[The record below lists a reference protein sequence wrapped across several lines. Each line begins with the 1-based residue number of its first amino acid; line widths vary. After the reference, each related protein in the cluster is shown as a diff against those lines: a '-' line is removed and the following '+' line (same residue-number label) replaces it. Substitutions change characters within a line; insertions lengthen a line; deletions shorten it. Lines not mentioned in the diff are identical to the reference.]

1 MTWHLFKFESQL
13 YLATSMKQVVSHVTE
28 YNSRDD
34 YRITMLP
41 DDTLIKVENKIMTLP
56 ELTAKYH
63 AQARRDGYKVDDD
76 LSFYIRNG
84 KTITIQRESEEMM
97 G

>member
-28 YNSRDD
+28 YHSRDD
-34 YRITMLP
+34 YKIIMLP
-41 DDTLIKVENKIMTLP
+41 DDTMVKLDNKVMTLS

-63 AQARRDGYKVDDD
+63 AQARRDGYNIDED
-76 LSFYIRNG
+76 LSIYIRNG
-84 KTITIQRESEEMM
+84 KAITIQQECDEMM